1 MVKQFLVS
9 SLLPFLGVLAPW
21 RLAFPL
27 ADAMGWDGLHI
38 AVDVMLVIGQGL
50 LHRKAKQ
57 AEKKAERIEQLEKEL
72 KNAARD
78 QIHQFLEAEASG
90 LRASIASLTHE
101 IERHAQRLKEG
112 DGEFDA
118 LTDRDH
124 QLELKVGQKI
134 EGVKDY
140 VRDAIGRHEEHG
152 NGRFEKL
159 GDAIAQVQKEVAV
172 IADRSGRGSR
182 NAE

>member
-9 SLLPFLGVLAPW
+9 SLFPFLGVLAPW

-27 ADAMGWDGLHI
+27 AEFIGWDGLHI
-38 AVDVMLVIGQGL
+38 AVDVILVVGQAL
-50 LHRKAKQ
+50 LHAKAKDAAKQ
-57 AEKKAERIEQLEKEL
+57 AQRIEQLEKEL

-90 LRASIASLTHE
+90 LRASIASLTQD

-112 DGEFDA
+112 DGEFNA

-124 QLELKVGQKI
+124 QLELKVGVKI
-134 EGVKDY
+134 DGVKDY
-140 VRDAIGRHEEHG
+140 VREAIGRHEEHG
-152 NGRFEKL
+152 NGRFNTLGESIAKL
-159 GDAIAQVQKEVAV
+159 GREVAV
-172 IADRSGRGSR
+172 LTDRSGRGSR